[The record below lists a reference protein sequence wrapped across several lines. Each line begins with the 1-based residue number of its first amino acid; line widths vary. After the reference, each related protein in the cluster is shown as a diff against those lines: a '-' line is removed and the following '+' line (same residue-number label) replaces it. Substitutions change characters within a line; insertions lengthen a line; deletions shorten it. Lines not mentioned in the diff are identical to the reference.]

1 MTKINDLPCSTLVIT
16 ALKWCKDNNLITT
29 EDKINRVIE
38 GTTQGD
44 VFLSWVSAH
53 LDLVEIH
60 TIKNNSDLKNTYDE
74 LTEVAIQKCP
84 NYNQALVK
92 FCNWVSENKDTLAE
106 KIKVK

>member
-1 MTKINDLPCSTLVIT
+1 MTNLNDLPCSTLGIK
-16 ALKWCKDNNLITT
+16 AIQWCNKNNLITT

-60 TIKNNSDLKNTYDE
+60 TIENNSDLKNTYDE
-74 LTEVAIQKCP
+74 LTKVAIEKCP

-92 FCNWVSENKDTLAE
+92 FCNWTSENKNILAE